1 MDVVLWVVLI
11 VVVIG
16 AVWWFRG
23 RRSGESNS
31 AGRGEFDHEAP
42 TMTQGLTDAVPQPPL
57 VMNSAPESGLHR
69 PPAEPDPTD
78 APAPTDSRAPLAAPA
93 AETPPP
99 ADGPEPPARRT
110 ED

>member
-1 MDVVLWVVLI
+1 MDVALWVVLI

-16 AVWWFRG
+16 ALWWFRA
-23 RRSGESNS
+23 RRSGTSET
-31 AGRGEFDHEAP
+31 AGRGEFEHEAP

-57 VMNSAPESGLHR
+57 VMNSAPESGLNR

-78 APAPTDSRAPLAAPA
+78 DPTAG
-93 AETPPP
+93 TPPP